1 MKILKT
7 SLLPV
12 VLLFIGAGSA
22 FATNLS
28 KEGKKAL
35 LQGHVIRD
43 DQQQPCQEADIACQ
57 ESGTVI
63 CTVDLGMG
71 SEPVFEKAG
80 TSCGN
85 NLYFN

>member
-12 VLLFIGAGSA
+12 ILLFIGAGSA

-35 LQGHVIRD
+35 VQGHVIRA
-43 DQQQPCQEADIACQ
+43 DQPQPCQEADIECQ
-57 ESGTVI
+57 EDGTVI
-63 CTVDLGMG
+63 CTVDVGMG

>member
-12 VLLFIGAGSA
+12 ALLFIGAGSA
-22 FATNLS
+22 FATNLA

-35 LQGHVIRD
+35 VEGYVIRD
-43 DQQQPCQEADIACQ
+43 DQPQPCQDANIECQ
-57 ESGTVI
+57 EDGTVI
-63 CTVDLGMG
+63 CTVDVGMG
-71 SEPVFEKAG
+71 SEPVFKEG
-80 TSCGN
+80 VTSCGN

>member
-28 KEGKKAL
+28 KEGKRAPV
-35 LQGHVIRD
+35 QGHVIRD
-43 DQQQPCQEADIACQ
+43 DQPQPCQDANIECQ
-57 ESGTVI
+57 DQGSVI
-63 CTVDLGMG
+63 CTVNLGMG
-71 SEPVFEKAG
+71 SEPVFEKVG